1 MEPFR
6 KSSAAAARKPKG
18 SFPSIYDEGVKV
30 KTGKGTNKYSRKR
43 VANTVL
49 GKFIKG
55 TVRIAKS
62 KMASLG
68 KLQNLQISFDQSL
81 SRDST
86 IREEEI
92 FLMDYVDG
100 TFEV

>member
-1 MEPFR
+1 MKKTIR
-6 KSSAAAARKPKG
+6 KPVHAANKPKG
-18 SFPSIYDEGVKV
+18 SFPSVDDRIVLAKPFS
-30 KTGKGTNKYSRKR
+30 GKKKP
-43 VANTVL
+43 L
-49 GKFIKG
+49 GKSVTKSVLKKMMNV
-55 TVRIAKS
+55 TVRIAQARV
-62 KMASLG
+62 ASLG
-68 KLQNLQISFDQSL
+68 QKTISFEQSL